1 MDKPASTVN
10 IVFRSPARATL
21 PRPSSRHRR
30 NLEGVP
36 PATAQEM
43 AADFA
48 AYQHRPSVQEE
59 KKLYEYQ
66 PRQANA
72 PGEEVFVALDFE
84 EIVDLEVGA

>member
-10 IVFRSPARATL
+10 IVFRSPARTTL
-21 PRPSSRHRR
+21 PRTSSHHRR

-48 AYQHRPSVQEE
+48 AYQHRPSAQEE

-66 PRQANA
+66 PHQDNA

-84 EIVDLEVGA
+84 EIVDLEVGT